1 MNNKELVFTVITGA
15 SQGLGKAFATELA
28 KQGKN
33 LILISLPDQNL
44 QQLSDELAE
53 RYHVKTAYYQTDL
66 TCETNVR
73 SLASWVNRN
82 FNVNLLINNAGMG
95 GTRKFR
101 DVDVEYINRIIQ
113 VNVMATAVLTHQ
125 LLPNLMLQE
134 QSYIL
139 NVSSLAAFSPVG
151 NKTVYPATKA
161 FVHSFTRGLYA
172 ELKDTNVFVSVVN
185 PGAMNTNEEIKTR
198 IKAQGIL
205 GRFSLSKPETVARKA
220 ISQLFRKDTVI
231 IVNPVSWLILNLVPI
246 WIKLPLMT
254 RAVEREIGLV
264 KC

>member
-1 MNNKELVFTVITGA
+1 MKNQESMFAVITGA

-28 KQGKN
+28 RQGKN
-33 LILISLPDQNL
+33 LILVSLPDQNL
-44 QQLSDELAE
+44 QQLSEELAE
-53 RYHVKTAYYQTDL
+53 QYQVKAVCYQTDL
-66 TCETNVR
+66 TNDKNVR
-73 SLASWVNRN
+73 LLALWINNN
-82 FNVNLLINNAGMG
+82 FDVNLLINNAGIG
-95 GTRKFR
+95 GTHKFR
-101 DVDVEYINRIIQ
+101 DVGVGYINNIIQ

-125 LLPNLMLQE
+125 LLPNLMRQN

-172 ELKDTNVFVSVVN
+172 ELKNTNVFVSVVN
-185 PGAMNTNEEIKTR
+185 PGAMDTNDEIRAR

-205 GRFSLSKPETVARKA
+205 GKFSLSKPEVVAKKA

-231 IVNPVSWLILNLVPI
+231 IINPLSWLVLNLVPV

-254 RAVEREIGLV
+254 RAVERELRCV
-264 KC
+264 HA